1 MKVVLL
7 SNYLNHHQLPLCLAL
22 AEKTDGNFTF
32 IATKPISE
40 MRLALG
46 YRDMDRQYPF
56 VLRAYESEEN
66 RAQAQKLLLEADV
79 AIWMATLFDWIMP
92 RLRAGKLSFDNS
104 ERLLRSNSSLPNILA
119 HMAKY
124 TMPLILHRKNHYL
137 LSIGAYA
144 AGDYFRI
151 RLFRGRAFRWGYFP
165 NAVRYDPEELLRR
178 KKPGRILWA
187 GRLLQLKHPE
197 SAVLTAK
204 RLRDEG
210 VPFEMQIIG
219 SGEQEET
226 LRALIAEHALQE
238 RVTLLGAMT
247 PEQVRRHM
255 EEADVFLFTSDRRE
269 GWGAVVNEA
278 MNSGCAVV
286 ASKEC
291 GSVPYLIRDG
301 ENGLIFSAGDQA
313 ALDDCVLR
321 LMRDAAWKQTLQER
335 ACRTIMEKWNA
346 EVAAERLLRLS
357 ELLLENENA
366 DPYADGPCSRAPVMK
381 SERVSASCPD

>member
-22 AEKTDGNFTF
+22 DAQTGGKFTF
-32 IATKPISE
+32 VATQPISE

-46 YRDMDRQYPF
+46 YSDMDHQYPF
-56 VLRAYESEEN
+56 VLRAYESEES
-66 RAQAQKLLLEADV
+66 RAQAQKLLLDADV
-79 AIWMATLFDWIMP
+79 VIWMATLFDWILP

-104 ERLLRSNSSLPNILA
+104 ERLMRNNDSLPNIYG
-119 HMAKY
+119 HMVKY
-124 TMPLILHRKNHYL
+124 ATPLIRRRKNHYL

-151 RLFRGRAFRWGYFP
+151 HLFRGRAFRWGYFP
-165 NAVRYDPEELLRR
+165 TTGRYDPDTLLRG
-178 KKPGRILWA
+178 KKSGRILWA
-187 GRLLQLKHPE
+187 GRLLELKHPE
-197 SAVLTAK
+197 NAVLTAK

-210 VPFEMQIIG
+210 VPFEMKIIG
-219 SGEQEET
+219 SGEQEVP
-226 LRALIAEHALQE
+226 LRALIAEHGLCDQVE
-238 RVTLLGAMT
+238 LLGAMT

-286 ASKEC
+286 ASRQC
-291 GSVPYLIRDG
+291 GAVPYLIRDG
-301 ENGLIFSAGDQA
+301 ENGLIYSAEDQA
-313 ALDDCVLR
+313 ALDACVLR
-321 LMRDAAWKQTLQER
+321 LMRDAPWKRTLQER
-335 ACRTIMEKWNA
+335 ACRTIMEEWNA

-357 ELLLENENA
+357 EQLLQNTNA
-366 DPYADGPCSRAPVMK
+366 DPYADGPCSRAPKIRM
-381 SERVSASCPD
+381 EQ

>member
-22 AEKTDGNFTF
+22 VEKTGGNFTF

-66 RAQAQKLLLEADV
+66 RAQAQKLMLEADV
-79 AIWMATLFDWIMP
+79 AIWMATLFDWILP

-104 ERLLRSNSSLPNILA
+104 ERLLRSNSSLPNIVA

-124 TMPLILHRKNHYL
+124 SAPLILHQRNHYL

-144 AGDYFRI
+144 AGDYAGI
-151 RLFRGRAFRWGYFP
+151 RLFRNRAFRWGYFP
-165 NAVRYDPEELLRR
+165 NAVRYEPEELLRQ
-178 KKPGRILWA
+178 KIPGRILWA
-187 GRLLQLKHPE
+187 GRLLALKHPE
-197 SAVLTAK
+197 NAVLTAK

-210 VPFEMQIIG
+210 IPFEMQVIG

-226 LRALIAEHALQE
+226 LRALIADNGLQE
-238 RVTLLGAMT
+238 HVTLLGAMT

-286 ASKEC
+286 ASREC
-291 GSVPYLIRDG
+291 GSVPYLIQDG
-301 ENGLIFSAGDQA
+301 ENGLVFSAGDQA

-321 LMRDAAWKQTLQER
+321 LLRDAPWKRTLQER
-335 ACRTIMEKWNA
+335 ACRTIMEEWNA

-357 ELLLENENA
+357 EQLLENENA
-366 DPYADGPCSRAPVMK
+366 DPYADGPCSRVPVMK
-381 SERVSASCPD
+381 SERVRASCPD

>member
-22 AEKTDGNFTF
+22 TEKTGGSFTF
-32 IATKPISE
+32 IATKPVSE

-46 YRDMDRQYPF
+46 YSDMDHAYPF
-56 VLRAYESEEN
+56 VLRAYESAGN
-66 RAQAQKLLLEADV
+66 RAQAHKLLLEADV
-79 AIWMATLFDWIMP
+79 VIWMATLFDWIRP
-92 RLRAGKLSFDNS
+92 RLRAGKLTFDNS
-104 ERLLRSNSSLPNILA
+104 ERLMRNNDSLVNIYG

-124 TMPLILHRKNHYL
+124 TTPLIAHRKNHYL

-144 AGDYFRI
+144 AADYFRI
-151 RLFRGRAFRWGYFP
+151 HLFRDRAFRWGYFP
-165 NAVRYDPEELLRR
+165 NAVRYEPEELLRR

-187 GRLLQLKHPE
+187 GRLLELKHPE
-197 SAVLTAK
+197 HAVLTAK
-204 RLRDEG
+204 RLRDAG
-210 VPFEMQIIG
+210 VPFELQIIG

-226 LRALIAEHALQE
+226 LCALIAEHALQE
-238 RVTLLGAMT
+238 HVTLLGAMT

-286 ASKEC
+286 ASREC

-301 ENGLIFSAGDQA
+301 ENGLIYPAEDQA

-321 LMRDAAWKQTLQER
+321 LMRDAPWKRTLQER
-335 ACRTIMEKWNA
+335 ACRTILEEWNA

-357 ELLLENENA
+357 EQLLENKNA
-366 DPYADGPCSRAPVMK
+366 DPYAEGPCSRAPEIKMA
-381 SERVSASCPD
+381 R